1 MSICKED
8 IFKKLFERC
17 QPNVQRF
24 LRSKGL
30 GVEASADIAQDAF
43 VRLWNNCKKVTEDK
57 ALSYLFTVSNNLVI
71 DSARKAKT
79 KQRYLSELKIKH
91 ENIDP
96 EYQLRMS
103 DFKSKLESTIETM
116 TTGSR
121 DVFLM
126 SRFNDMSYKEIA
138 AALDLSVKAVEK
150 RMSIALKHL
159 VENNIIKRKVRGA
172 TPTKKHES

>member
-1 MSICKED
+1 MNICRDD

-17 QPNVQRF
+17 QPKVQRF

-30 GVEASADIAQDAF
+30 DIEMSADIAQDAF

-71 DSARKAKT
+71 DSARRDKT
-79 KQRYLSELKIKH
+79 KQKYLSELKVTH
-91 ENIDP
+91 ENMDP

-103 DFKSKLESTIETM
+103 DFKAKLEFTIESM
-116 TTGSR
+116 ATGSR
-121 DVFLM
+121 EVFLM

-138 AALDLSVKAVEK
+138 AALGLSVKAVEK

-159 VENNIIKRKVRGA
+159 VENNIIRRK
-172 TPTKKHES
+172 

>member
-17 QPNVQRF
+17 LPNVQRF
-24 LRSKGL
+24 IRSKGL
-30 GVEASADIAQDAF
+30 GIEASADLAQDAF

-71 DSARKAKT
+71 DSARRDKT
-79 KQRYLSELKIKH
+79 KQKYLTELVVSH

-103 DFKSKLESTIETM
+103 DFKSKLESTIDSM
-116 TTGSR
+116 STGSR
-121 DVFLM
+121 EVFMM
-126 SRFNDMSYKEIA
+126 SRFNDMTYKEIA
-138 AALDLSVKAVEK
+138 EALSLSVKAVEK
-150 RMSIALKHL
+150 RMSLALKHL
-159 VENNIIKRKVRGA
+159 VDNEIIKRK
-172 TPTKKHES
+172 